1 MVMKKKP
8 AKYHVPG
15 RVSEPLASPRIAAGE
30 FKAHCLSLM
39 DEVSAFGRSYVIT
52 KRGKPVAKLVP
63 VDAGPGPSTSGF
75 GALRGTV
82 TILGDIVGPF
92 EDHETWTHDARN
104 L

>member
-1 MVMKKKP
+1 MVMKKKS
-8 AKYHVPG
+8 ATFHASG
-15 RVSEPLASPRIAAGE
+15 RVSEPLASPQIAAGE

-39 DEVSAFGRSYVIT
+39 DEVNAFGRSYVIT

-63 VDAGPGPSTSGF
+63 VDAGPAGRASAY

-82 TILGDIVGPF
+82 RILGDIVGPF
-92 EDHETWTHDARN
+92 EDRAAWTHDAGN